1 MKHFNKVILV
11 TIISMVCTGLYAQKN
26 TRDTLEFGK
35 AVRGDWGVQLGYGLI
50 LHHKL
55 NQTIIKDRPVL
66 MAVLSAHYKNY
77 YLEGEWFMLR
87 SQPQD
92 DFLFNNILLNG
103 RATGFQSLNLN
114 FTAGHHFHFNEKW
127 SVDAGAGVNVTQFRV
142 TKPVFINTTLKSE
155 IITGAVL
162 GLGIHKHVP
171 LKRFRYLVSSLRF
184 DFYTTDYSRIS
195 PDLKAG
201 SLNINLGIAY
211 KGWGMK
217 QIEK

>member
-1 MKHFNKVILV
+1 M
-11 TIISMVCTGLYAQKN
+11 
-26 TRDTLEFGK
+26 
-35 AVRGDWGVQLGYGLI
+35 
-50 LHHKL
+50 
-55 NQTIIKDRPVL
+55 
-66 MAVLSAHYKNY
+66 
-77 YLEGEWFMLR
+77 
-87 SQPQD
+87 
-92 DFLFNNILLNG
+92 
-103 RATGFQSLNLN
+103 
-114 FTAGHHFHFNEKW
+114 
-127 SVDAGAGVNVTQFRV
+127 NVTQFRV